1 MHSLINGTPMLKYV
15 SNFKCSQ
22 MLKKQNKKETKFF
35 LGDYDVTITLHGL
48 ADLLSLNI
56 II

>member
-1 MHSLINGTPMLKYV
+1 MHSLINGTLMLKYV

-22 MLKKQNKKETKFF
+22 LLKETKFF

-48 ADLLSLNI
+48 TDLLALNI